1 MYSETAGHKFDL
13 IGEHLEP
20 DTHSLSILMIR
31 AADRAEDQTHL
42 QSIRGTIV
50 SRAGGRKRNQETQLF
65 RKPL

>member
-20 DTHSLSILMIR
+20 GTHFLSILTIR
-31 AADRAEDQTHL
+31 AADRVEDQTHL

-50 SRAGGRKRNQETQLF
+50 SRVGDRKRNQETQLF
-65 RKPL
+65 QKPL